1 MIEKLWLLIPEMCLF
16 VGAVAASIMGL
27 SRSRTIRDMLVLAVC
42 VSLGAAFAVTP
53 AVYTPDR
60 VEQASLLMPWL
71 GQYVKML
78 VAGMGILLAML
89 TVGMID
95 RRMEESIEKGRT
107 TFDPLRANRGE
118 FFAFF
123 LFSLMGVML
132 ICGSSDLIWLFLAL
146 ELASLPTYIM
156 IAISRPSQQAQ
167 EASVKYFFLG
177 ALSAATFLFGFALIY
192 GATGTINLVEIR
204 EVLAAQA
211 SAGGISSLAILGL
224 ILSVL
229 GIGFKM
235 AAAPMHFYAPDVYQ
249 GAAAPVTAF
258 LAFVPKTAGAVALI
272 LLLESVGWSGHLA
285 DGAHGLPIELATTLW
300 MMAALTMILG
310 NIGALLQRNIKRLL
324 AYSSI
329 AHSGYM
335 IIGLLAGPAN
345 GINAVLF
352 YLLAYGVMNTA
363 AFGVLASLERRGE
376 ELETL
381 DDLAGLRERSPL
393 LAIIMGLSAASL
405 IGLPPFIGFI
415 GKLYIF
421 IAGIESGQI
430 WLVVLAGLNSAVS
443 AWYYLLLVGLP
454 ILAATNA
461 LSGSVSV
468 RKVIWPRVVAS
479 LTAASIIII
488 PIFGQG
494 FFAAS
499 AEATRDIVDPLPGEL
514 AATEHDAVA
523 MREAPEAVSDG
534 DRRTE

>member
-1 MIEKLWLLIPEMCLF
+1 MVLF
-16 VGAVAASIMGL
+16 AGAVVVSVMGL
-27 SRSRTIRDMLVLAVC
+27 SRSRTVRDLVPLIVCIALA
-42 VSLGAAFAVTP
+42 AAFVITP
-53 AVYTPDR
+53 AIYTHDR
-60 VEQASLLMPWL
+60 LESANLLMPWL
-71 GQYVKML
+71 GRYVKML

-95 RRMEESIEKGRT
+95 RRMEASIEHGRT

-132 ICGSSDLIWLFLAL
+132 ICGSNDLIWLFLAL
-146 ELASLPTYIM
+146 ELTSLPTYIM
-156 IAISRPSQQAQ
+156 IAISRQKYQAQ
-167 EASVKYFFLG
+167 ESAVKYFFLG
-177 ALSAATFLFGFALIY
+177 ALAAATFLFGFALIY
-192 GATGTINLVEIR
+192 GATGTIVLTEIR
-204 EVLAAQA
+204 DVLMLQ
-211 SAGGISSLAILGL
+211 SVRGGGVSGLAILGM
-224 ILSVL
+224 ILAVL

-235 AAAPMHFYAPDVYQ
+235 AAAPMHFYAPDVYE

-272 LLLESVGWSGHLA
+272 ILLTTVGWSDHLA
-285 DGAHGLPIELATTLW
+285 DGARGLPIELSTTLW

-335 IIGLLAGPAN
+335 IIGLLAGEGL

-363 AFGVLASLERRGE
+363 AFAVLASLERRGE
-376 ELETL
+376 EIETL
-381 DDLAGLRERSPL
+381 DDLAGLRERSPI
-393 LAIIMGLSAASL
+393 LAIILGLSSASL

-421 IAGIESGQI
+421 IAGIEAGQI
-430 WLVVLAGLNSAVS
+430 WLVVIAALNSAIS
-443 AWYYLLLVGLP
+443 AWYYLLLGGIP
-454 ILAATNA
+454 ILSSTNA
-461 LSGSVSV
+461 LSATVNV
-468 RKVIWPRVVAS
+468 KRAIWPRIAAVI
-479 LTAASIIII
+479 TAAGVVIV

-494 FFAAS
+494 FFKAS
-499 AEATRDIVDPLPGEL
+499 EEATRELRDTMPGPMAQHEHTQQL
-514 AATEHDAVA
+514 AQHSADE
-523 MREAPEAVSDG
+523 SDVPAKSN
-534 DRRTE
+534 